1 VFHLLVVETNH
12 RDALRAHLE
21 RHDIETGT
29 HYPIPIHLQQAY
41 AHLGHQRGD
50 FPCAERL
57 AGRSLSLPMYPEL
70 TSEQIGRVTAAVRSF
85 FDHSGI
91 GAGRVS

>member
-1 VFHLLVVETNH
+1 VFHLFVVETDH

-21 RHDIETGT
+21 RHGIETGI

-57 AGRSLSLPMYPEL
+57 AARSLSLPMYPEL
-70 TSEQIGRVTAAVRSF
+70 TSEQIGQVTAAIRSF
-85 FDHSGI
+85 YERSEVR
-91 GAGRVS
+91 AGRAS